1 MKDSN
6 NSSKKVINENKIIN
20 IKEEVLQFISKE
32 KNIYLNNIKN
42 GTFKNDYENILNI
55 IDNSSKNISSFNISQ
70 LIDNI
75 QKYIN
80 IYEDDPLNKIKLLI
94 MEYNQIN

>member
-20 IKEEVLQFISKE
+20 NKEEALQFISKE

-42 GTFKNDYENILNI
+42 GTYKNDYENILNI
-55 IDNSSKNISSFNISQ
+55 IDNSSKNISSFDISR

-80 IYEDDPLNKIKLLI
+80 IYEDGPLNKIKLLI
-94 MEYNQIN
+94 MEYNK

>member
-55 IDNSSKNISSFNISQ
+55 IDNS
-70 LIDNI
+70 
-75 QKYIN
+75 
-80 IYEDDPLNKIKLLI
+80 
-94 MEYNQIN
+94 